1 MNDKLDLHALKA
13 KAKPVARYA
22 GQLQRLKKQN
32 IDTAKIEAAVDGAT
46 ANISAGTLSMVVYG
60 EPQSGKTEM
69 MICLTAKLLD
79 EGRKTIVHLMNDS
92 VDLHGQNL
100 SRFKSSGL
108 APSPVS
114 FSELTDEIA
123 KHPELIVFCK
133 KNARDLEKTLSLLK
147 NRGEIVVV
155 DDEADYATPNAKINQ
170 LQKTAINQLVGDL
183 IGTSGVYVGVTATP
197 ARLDLNSTFD
207 NDAARWVHF
216 PPHDAYTGQD
226 VFFPLDGPISYRR
239 TLLNGP
245 GTPADT
251 RAALIRFLVTV
262 AYLNTAEDDAEQ
274 NYTMLVHTSGKKS
287 DHQTDR
293 AAIQG
298 TISAIAK
305 LDGDDFDAAAQEIHT
320 AAKKLYPNADAQALT
335 SYVVQTISRANLVV
349 LNSERDRK
357 AAGENPAV
365 PTSPFTVIVGGNI
378 VSRGVTFPNLL
389 SMYFTRTVSSR
400 LQQDTYIQ
408 RARMFGARGKY
419 LEHFELTIP
428 QTLYQDWHRCFIFH
442 RLALETI
449 RSSLGSPVWLGDKR
463 ISVAS
468 STSINKATV
477 TLDKGEMSFGAYDF
491 APEIDTTIDAAP
503 TSLGTAEKI
512 QGLLGDEAFPP
523 FLLQYLKAR
532 AKTAGSLA
540 IHPSASIVKM
550 HSADQATISRRRGF
564 IGNTQM
570 QLNKY
575 PNALHHIKIFY
586 NAAGK
591 AKLFY
596 KYRGSIHFTQNQ
608 H

>member
-22 GQLQRLKKQN
+22 GQLQRLKNQN
-32 IDTAKIEAAVDGAT
+32 IETAKIESAVDGAT
-46 ANISAGTLSMVVYG
+46 ANISGGTLSMVVYG

-100 SRFKSSGL
+100 SRFKASGL

-123 KHPELIVFCK
+123 KHPELVVFCK
-133 KNARDLEKTLSLLK
+133 KNARDLEKTLTLLES
-147 NRGEIVVV
+147 RGEIVVV

-170 LQKTAINQLVGDL
+170 LQKTAINQLVGKL
-183 IGTSGVYVGVTATP
+183 IGTNGVYVGVTATP

-207 NDAARWVHF
+207 NDAASWVHF
-216 PPHDAYTGQD
+216 PPHRAYTGQD
-226 VFFPLDGPISYRR
+226 VFFPLDGPVAYRQ
-239 TLLNGP
+239 TFLNGM

-262 AYLNTAEDDAEQ
+262 AYLNTTGDSEE

-293 AAIQG
+293 AAIQS
-298 TISAIAK
+298 TISAIATP
-305 LDGDDFDAAAQEIHT
+305 DGDQFDKAAEEIHAAAK
-320 AAKKLYPNADAQALT
+320 ALYPDADAQELT
-335 SYVVQTISRANLVV
+335 AYVAQTISRANLVV

-419 LEHFELTIP
+419 LKSFELTIP
-428 QTLYQDWHRCFIFH
+428 QSLYQDWHRCFVFH

-449 RSSLGSPVWLGDKR
+449 SSSLGSPVWLGDKR

-491 APEIDTTIDAAP
+491 APEIDATINAAP
-503 TSLGTAEKI
+503 TSLETAAKI
-512 QGLLGDEAFPP
+512 QALLGDEAFPP
-523 FLLQYLKAR
+523 FLLRYLKAR
-532 AKTAGSLA
+532 AKAAGSLA

-550 HSADQATISRRRGF
+550 RSADQATISRRQGF
-564 IGNTQM
+564 IGNNQM
-570 QLNKY
+570 QPNKY
-575 PNALHHIKIFY
+575 PTALHHIKIFY
-586 NAAGK
+586 NGAGK